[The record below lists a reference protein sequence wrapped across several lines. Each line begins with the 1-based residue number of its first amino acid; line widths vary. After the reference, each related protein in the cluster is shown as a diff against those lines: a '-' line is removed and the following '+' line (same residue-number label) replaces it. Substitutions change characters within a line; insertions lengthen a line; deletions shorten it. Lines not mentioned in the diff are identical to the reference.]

1 MQMPV
6 TFKDA
11 RGNIE
16 TLKMPRK
23 LTSVVC
29 PILFTE
35 ENINTAM
42 LKRMAADE
50 LDKKDS
56 KVFTVPSTMTT
67 EKAFEVGKAAVQHHD
82 VRLVLELKEEKP
94 FRAEAWYF
102 GKAKGPTGS
111 SCKYASFRK

>member
-82 VRLVLELKEEKP
+82 VRLVRELKEEKP